1 MEKLSPAQIES
12 RSMELIRQELAQM
25 GIVLPPE
32 TEAVTLRVL
41 HTTADFEYT
50 KTLVFEGDPVARAR
64 EALPGGVLLTD
75 TRMALAGIS
84 RIGLQKLDAKA
95 LCLIGEKE
103 VEERARSTGGTR
115 SEAAVELAASRY
127 PRGIYVVGNAP
138 TALLSLC
145 TQMEQGLR
153 PSLVIAVPVGFVH
166 VVEAKE
172 QILQVCRKF
181 GIPIICARGRKG
193 GSNVAAGICN
203 ALLYDA
209 AGLLEP
215 GTRM

>member
-1 MEKLSPAQIES
+1 MEKLSPAQIEK

-41 HTTADFEYT
+41 HTTADFDYT
-50 KTLVFEGDPVARAR
+50 KNLIFEGDPVARAR
-64 EALPGGVLLTD
+64 EVIPGGVLLTD
-75 TRMALAGIS
+75 TRMAHAGIS
-84 RIGLQKLDAKA
+84 RMGLHKVGAQA

-103 VEERARSTGGTR
+103 VEERAKSTGRTR
-115 SEAAVELAASRY
+115 SETAVELAADRY

-145 TQMEQGLR
+145 TQMERGMR

-172 QILQVCRKF
+172 QILLACRKF
-181 GIPIICARGRKG
+181 GIPVICAKGRKG

-203 ALLYDA
+203 ALLYET
-209 AGLLEP
+209 AGLLDP